1 MQLTCLQPHGKQRNL
16 SGNYGKLPF
25 AVGRG
30 RGVLLVACLLVH
42 ACCMDVSSKLRMGEI
57 DVGLDCMLLLLPQQ
71 KVRRHQ
77 KLKPSLAIEY

>member
-1 MQLTCLQPHGKQRNL
+1 M
-16 SGNYGKLPF
+16 
-25 AVGRG
+25 
-30 RGVLLVACLLVH
+30 LLVACLLVH